1 VSASPSGRPRVAHVA
16 TTDVTVRFLLLPQ
29 LRALRDAGYEVS
41 AISAPGPWAE
51 ELRAEGIRF
60 VPWTKATRAWDLRA
74 DLAAFRELVGILRRE
89 RFDVVHAHN
98 PKPGIMARVA
108 ARLARTP
115 AVLNTVHGFY
125 AMPEDR
131 LRRRAPVMALEWAA
145 ARCSDLELYQSEE
158 DLEWSRRLGIAR
170 PPKARHLGNGIDV
183 GDFDPALV
191 PAKRVYEL
199 RRELGLPLDAPVVGT
214 VGRMVLEKGF
224 RELFAAAAQIRR
236 SRPEVRFLV
245 VGEIDVGKWDALD
258 PAEVE
263 RAREDVVVAGWR
275 TDIRDL
281 LAAMDV
287 FVLPSWREGMPRSAI
302 EAAAMARPMVLTDIR
317 GCREV
322 IRHGVEGYLVPVR
335 HPAELAD
342 AIDRLLGDPDER
354 ERMGRAARARAL
366 ERFDERRVAASV
378 VDATEELLRRK
389 GYRVPAEPSVSR
401 GSG

>member
-1 VSASPSGRPRVAHVA
+1 VSRPAGGRPRVAHVA
-16 TTDVTVRFLLLPQ
+16 TTDVTHRFLLLPQ

-41 AISAPGPWAE
+41 AISAPGPWTDD
-51 ELRAEGIRF
+51 LTAEGIRF

-74 DLAAFRELVGILRRE
+74 DVGAFRELIGIFRRE

-108 ARLARTP
+108 ARVARAP

-131 LRRRAPVMALEWAA
+131 LRRRLPVMSLEWAA
-145 ARCSDLELYQSEE
+145 ARCSDVELYQSEE
-158 DLEWSRRLGIAR
+158 DLAWSQRLRIAR

-183 GDFDPALV
+183 GFFDPALV
-191 PAKRVYEL
+191 PRDRVREL
-199 RRELGLPLDAPVVGT
+199 RRELGLPIDGPVVGT

-224 RELFAAAAQIRR
+224 RELFAAAATIRR
-236 SRPEVRFLV
+236 SRPDVKFLV
-245 VGEIDVGKWDALD
+245 VGEIDAGKWDALD
-258 PAEVE
+258 PTEVE

-281 LAAMDV
+281 LGAMDV

-322 IRHGVEGYLVPVR
+322 AREGVEGHLVPVR
-335 HPAELAD
+335 DPASLAAAIERLLSDPAERA
-342 AIDRLLGDPDER
+342 
-354 ERMGRAARARAL
+354 RMGRAARARAL
-366 ERFDERRVAASV
+366 ERFDERRVASTVLQVTA
-378 VDATEELLRRK
+378 ELLRRK
-389 GYRVPAEPSVSR
+389 GYRVPAEPSITAEP
-401 GSG
+401 G